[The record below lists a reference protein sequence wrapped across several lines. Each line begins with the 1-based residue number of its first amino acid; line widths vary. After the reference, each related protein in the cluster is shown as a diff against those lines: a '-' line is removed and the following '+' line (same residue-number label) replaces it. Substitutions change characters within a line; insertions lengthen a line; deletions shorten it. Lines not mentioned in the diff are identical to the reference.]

1 MVYDDGM
8 RLVCAVSILLGVS
21 FASAQDPG
29 NVRFTLDN
37 GLRVVLMPSESG
49 EMTALV
55 TLFDFGERHNP
66 PEKSGLAHLI
76 EHLYVTCATENV
88 PGRTADEWFAAYDY
102 KVNAQTGVDYTVIA
116 TIFKNDRIEAELVE
130 AAERMVSL
138 NIKPADLQRE
148 LPRMEL
154 ELGNMYERFPHLTAT
169 NLARNAAAPL
179 AQGARRGG
187 VIEQLHSVT
196 IDEARA
202 WHRSYYKPRHARLI
216 IAGAFDPNHVR
227 RILVREYGKLPTG
240 EPLPVPVTAMAPET
254 GAIREIEVQT
264 PVFNMWP
271 PGLASLAFRV
281 PEPGSDL
288 YAPFLMIAARLQIR
302 AMPEL
307 QKIMREQQAGRMR
320 LAPVQFA
327 PLDDPDVIYLN
338 ASIEE
343 APFDTSIFKTLHQ
356 MITKEMEASSNRNAY
371 RQSFLNIYG
380 SMFGQGN
387 LQMLMISRN
396 PYFAAFTTGR
406 LDQMGIDRAELRAAI
421 DAVTPD
427 DLVRCAEEVFGESK
441 GAGVLVR
448 LK

>member
-1 MVYDDGM
+1 M
-8 RLVCAVSILLGVS
+8 RLFCVISILLSIS

-29 NVRFTLDN
+29 NYRFTLDN

-66 PEKSGLAHLI
+66 PDKSGLAHLI

-88 PGRTADEWFAAYDY
+88 PRRTADEWFAAYDY

-138 NIKPADLQRE
+138 NITPADLQRE
-148 LPRMEL
+148 LPRMAE
-154 ELGNMYERFPHLTAT
+154 ELGNMYERLPHLTAT

-187 VIEQLHSVT
+187 VIEQLRSVT
-196 IDEARA
+196 VEEACA
-202 WHRSYYKPRHARLI
+202 WHRSFYKPRHARLI

-227 RILVREYGKLPTG
+227 RVIVREYGMLPTG

-264 PVFNMWP
+264 PGFNIWP
-271 PGLASLAFRV
+271 TGLASLAFRV
-281 PEPGSDL
+281 PEPDSEL
-288 YAPFLMIAARLQIR
+288 YAPFLMIAARLQTR
-302 AMPEL
+302 AMPDF
-307 QKIMREQQAGRMR
+307 QKMMRQQRAGRMG

-338 ASIEE
+338 ATIEE
-343 APFDTSIFKTLHQ
+343 APVDSSVFQTLRQ
-356 MITKEMEASSNRNAY
+356 TIKEAMAASSNLNAD
-371 RQSFLNIYG
+371 RQSFMNIYG
-380 SMFGQGN
+380 AMFGQGN

-406 LDQMGIDRAELRAAI
+406 IEQMGIDPAVLRAAI
-421 DAVTPD
+421 DAVTAD
-427 DLVRCAEEVFGESK
+427 DLVRCAEAVFGQSK
-441 GAGVLVR
+441 GVGVLVR

>member
-1 MVYDDGM
+1 M
-8 RLVCAVSILLGVS
+8 RLFCVISILLSIS

-29 NVRFTLDN
+29 NYRFTLDN

-66 PEKSGLAHLI
+66 PDKSGLAHLI

-88 PGRTADEWFAAYDY
+88 PRRTADEWFAAYDY

-138 NIKPADLQRE
+138 NITPADLQRE
-148 LPRMEL
+148 LPRMAE
-154 ELGNMYERFPHLTAT
+154 ELGNMYERLPHLTAT

-187 VIEQLHSVT
+187 VIEQLRSVT
-196 IDEARA
+196 VEEACA
-202 WHRSYYKPRHARLI
+202 WHRSFYKPRHARLI

-227 RILVREYGKLPTG
+227 RVIVREYGMLPTG

-264 PVFNMWP
+264 PGFNIWP
-271 PGLASLAFRV
+271 TGLASLAFRV
-281 PEPGSDL
+281 PEPDSDL
-288 YAPFLMIAARLQIR
+288 YAPFLMIAARLQTR
-302 AMPEL
+302 AMPDF
-307 QKIMREQQAGRMR
+307 QKMMRQQRAGRMG

-338 ASIEE
+338 ATIEE
-343 APFDTSIFKTLHQ
+343 TPVDSSVFQTLRQ
-356 MITKEMEASSNRNAY
+356 TIKEAMAASSNLNAD
-371 RQSFLNIYG
+371 RQSFMNIYG
-380 SMFGQGN
+380 AMFGQGN

-406 LDQMGIDRAELRAAI
+406 IEQMGIDPAVLRAAI
-421 DAVTPD
+421 DAVTAD
-427 DLVRCAEEVFGESK
+427 DLVRCAEAVFGQSK
-441 GAGVLVR
+441 GVGVLVR